1 MSAGLFTVV
10 QLDES
15 DVVRIAAGG
24 VETAAAEL
32 HHGMRAAT
40 QSWSPLEQEYLAP
53 EAAALHSALT
63 TPVSVSQELADA
75 GTRVY
80 GALSRYA
87 ERLVELATTRAQLLS
102 DIGSFE
108 TDGVQGADD
117 DDRSA
122 REGAIEGLKARCQA
136 LAEAKDEAQNTC
148 AAELTAITTSSA
160 HGRGS
165 LRVVPSSNE
174 GSDVAQGTPY
184 TDTVERLTGIRPE
197 LGDVNLDSGVET
209 ASGALMGAGLM
220 AGTAQALRVQGAVRH
235 GWPPKFIQRTSKS
248 GKVGESVV
256 RAVLGWSH
264 RDVSNPGQFIAKA
277 GQLSPFRS
285 PTGLRDATQIAA
297 GRFVAASRTKM
308 VTVPS
313 AGQGESYAKWGRL
326 GGIVTKVSVPVSGL
340 TAGVSSWADDSRAH
354 PSMGSGEKLARA
366 TTATAFNVGGGLAGA
381 KAGAAMGAAVGS
393 FFGPGPGTAVGAVVG
408 GVIGGI
414 AGSSLGDALADD
426 VSDSV
431 RSAGSS
437 IKKVFGSIFG
447 GDL

>member
-40 QSWSPLEQEYLAP
+40 QSWSPLEQEYSAP
-53 EAAALHSALT
+53 EAPALHSALT

-87 ERLVELATTRAQLLS
+87 ERLAELATTRAQLLN

-122 REGAIEGLKARCQA
+122 REEAIEGLKARCQA

-148 AAELTAITTSSA
+148 AAELGAITTSSA
-160 HGRGS
+160 NGRGS

-184 TDTVERLTGIRPE
+184 TDYVETLAGSRAEWGGL
-197 LGDVNLDSGVET
+197 NLDSGAEQLGYGLT
-209 ASGALMGAGLM
+209 GAAFIVDSARGLM
-220 AGTAQALRVQGAVRH
+220 VRGAVRH
-235 GWPPKFIQRTSKS
+235 GWPPNFIQSMSKGS
-248 GKVGESVV
+248 AIGEKLV
-256 RAVLGWSH
+256 RAGLGWSH
-264 RDVSNPGQFIAKA
+264 QDVKNPGQFIAKDGA
-277 GQLSPFRS
+277 LSPFRR
-285 PTGLRDATQIAA
+285 PVGVRDSARVML
-297 GRFVAASRTKM
+297 GRVSAASRTKM
-308 VTVPS
+308 VTVPRPGSAAPYATWGRIGNVVSRVAAPVGVASTAASSWSEDSLAHPDMGVAEKSSRAAVS
-313 AGQGESYAKWGRL
+313 AG
-326 GGIVTKVSVPVSGL
+326 
-340 TAGVSSWADDSRAH
+340 TA
-354 PSMGSGEKLARA
+354 L
-366 TTATAFNVGGGLAGA
+366 VGAAAGA

-393 FFGPGPGTAVGAVVG
+393 FFGPGPGTAVGAVIGGVVG
-408 GVIGGI
+408 GV
-414 AGSSLGDALADD
+414 AGSSLGQAIGDTVKEEVGKQAQAVADKFK
-426 VSDSV
+426 S
-431 RSAGSS
+431 
-437 IKKVFGSIFG
+437 FFG
-447 GDL
+447 G